1 MKLFFLLILFLLN
14 LDANDQTVSNK
25 TDSKNIKTI
34 KPIKLIS
41 NDINTLTIIEF
52 QKQYTTLNNRVAD
65 FETNLEKTKKDVIN
79 LTYMLEV
86 EKRYNETLLKSQ
98 NTRFNDLLETER
110 WIFALI
116 GSFFLI
122 IFAIVSFFGNKF
134 INKKINKLTKKEYQD
149 NLIRNIKNS
158 FNEDEELQRAF
169 VNEMIKNEEFK
180 TKIKVLVKDSND
192 IVSEKAEKPEGF
204 KGLQD

>member
-1 MKLFFLLILFLLN
+1 M
-14 LDANDQTVSNK
+14 
-25 TDSKNIKTI
+25 
-34 KPIKLIS
+34 
-41 NDINTLTIIEF
+41 
-52 QKQYTTLNNRVAD
+52 
-65 FETNLEKTKKDVIN
+65 
-79 LTYMLEV
+79 
-86 EKRYNETLLKSQ
+86 
-98 NTRFNDLLETER
+98 
-110 WIFALI
+110 
-116 GSFFLI
+116 
-122 IFAIVSFFGNKF
+122 SFFGNKF

-158 FNEDEELQRAF
+158 FIEGEELQRAV

>member
-158 FNEDEELQRAF
+158 FIEDEELQRAV

>member
-25 TDSKNIKTI
+25 TNSKNIKTT
-34 KPIKLIS
+34 KPIKSIS

-79 LTYMLEV
+79 LTYMLEM
-86 EKRYNETLLKSQ
+86 EKRYNETLLKNQ

-110 WIFALI
+110 WIFGLI
-116 GSFFLI
+116 GGFFLI

-158 FNEDEELQRAF
+158 FIEDEELQRA
-169 VNEMIKNEEFK
+169 VINEMIKNEEFK

>member
-1 MKLFFLLILFLLN
+1 
-14 LDANDQTVSNK
+14 
-25 TDSKNIKTI
+25 
-34 KPIKLIS
+34 
-41 NDINTLTIIEF
+41 
-52 QKQYTTLNNRVAD
+52 
-65 FETNLEKTKKDVIN
+65 
-79 LTYMLEV
+79 MLEV

-158 FNEDEELQRAF
+158 FIEDEELQRAV